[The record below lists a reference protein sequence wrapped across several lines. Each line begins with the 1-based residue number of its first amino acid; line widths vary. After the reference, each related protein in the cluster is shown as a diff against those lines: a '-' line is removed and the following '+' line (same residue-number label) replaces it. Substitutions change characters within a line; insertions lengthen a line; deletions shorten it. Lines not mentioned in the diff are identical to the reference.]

1 MRPQIKSVNHHAK
14 STHTHAR
21 IHPSCSLPIE
31 NGGAIAAPPRSAPRR
46 HCQLAAATAR
56 AAVARSGPRRQDR
69 AGHHVVVAGPDQP
82 AEPVGARRLPARR
95 EAHGVAPLLAHL
107 AEAQRRRLHRHLD
120 RRAAR
125 RGRRRHLVRAGLP
138 DVGQRAGVLLR
149 AARRG
154 ERGRER
160 RVVERRHGVRAVG
173 AAVVR
178 RVLGE
183 RRDLRRL
190 VLDGAEEVQVVGG
203 GEVVHQPRV
212 HRLAGVDVPGPHVQ
226 RRGRALGGHVEQA
239 VAVGVRGVC
248 GGHQRRPDGRRAP
261 VLVRRAEQRRQPAHV
276 RARHGRAGDYVE
288 AGAPVVAGDPRW
300 ADGSGPRREDVHPRG
315 DQVRLQDAGR
325 HGVRP
330 PRREGG
336 HDGRRL
342 DPNLRAG
349 EHYVGRRLRIRRR
362 VGSHG
367 VAGLL
372 SDAGAR
378 ENVRVGDQL
387 LAVGGGVGEHHAGTT
402 GVSDDESLLDPGVGA
417 AVAEDDLAGDLG
429 RDEGACHAERA
440 HAAVRRVPCVDE
452 RHRRGGQLLAVV
464 EGDAVVLVTVPEG
477 DVGGE
482 VAVECPRAHGGDPW
496 RAVRQRRR
504 AGPGISRRAGHKYS
518 PFHGAVRAHGDA
530 VAVVVRRAT
539 AEGQGEHV
547 HAVGDGDLHALEDVG
562 AEAAADPAHLVRGH
576 ARARRHALGRA
587 RRVAQQVGA
596 AHGGARR
603 RAGGVRAVAVVVP
616 GRARLLR
623 RVHGALGRL
632 VARQEVP
639 GADELPVARGGVEI
653 APALALALPARR
665 HGAEARVVVAGPLRP
680 HAGVEHADDDVARG
694 VGLGEER
701 LRPVQPEEL
710 RCPGGV
716 QLVPRLRV
724 DEQHAGLRL
733 QRPGLRAGEPRR
745 VAVEQGVVGVDH
757 LGGAAGHGLQRRGV
771 PVAVRRELAG
781 HGGVRAVDDVRP
793 PAIVHDL
800 RRRRRRHDG
809 RDHGHGEERRS
820 PAMAP
825 HREKLCNWGCHLV
838 NGSAG

>member
-1 MRPQIKSVNHHAK
+1 MMNTFAPPLSIDPSLFRTTPSLIITNFLTIQSNLCPLDTRTAAPATGSEKMTSQISKSPRQID
-14 STHTHAR
+14 THAR
-21 IHPSCSLPIE
+21 THASILFPSDRE
-31 NGGAIAAPPRSAPRR
+31 RRR
-46 HCQLAAATAR
+46 HCCPAAFCASTALPISSSY
-56 AAVARSGPRRQDR
+56 RSGPRRQDR

-82 AEPVGARRLPARR
+82 PEPV
-95 EAHGVAPLLAHL
+95 
-107 AEAQRRRLHRHLD
+107 
-120 RRAAR
+120 
-125 RGRRRHLVRAGLP
+125 
-138 DVGQRAGVLLR
+138 
-149 AARRG
+149 
-154 ERGRER
+154 
-160 RVVERRHGVRAVG
+160 
-173 AAVVR
+173 
-178 RVLGE
+178 
-183 RRDLRRL
+183 
-190 VLDGAEEVQVVGG
+190 
-203 GEVVHQPRV
+203 
-212 HRLAGVDVPGPHVQ
+212 
-226 RRGRALGGHVEQA
+226 
-239 VAVGVRGVC
+239 
-248 GGHQRRPDGRRAP
+248 

-276 RARHGRAGDYVE
+276 RARHGRARYDVE
-288 AGAPVVAGDPRW
+288 AGAPVVAGDPRR
-300 ADGSGPRREDVHPRG
+300 ADGSRPRRQDVHPRG
-315 DQVRLQDAGR
+315 DQVRLEDAGR

-342 DPNLRAG
+342 DPNLRAS
-349 EHYVGRRLRIRRR
+349 EHYVGRRLWIRRR

-367 VAGLL
+367 VAGPL

-378 ENVRVGDQL
+378 ENVRVSDQL
-387 LAVGGGVGEHHAGTT
+387 LAVGGCVGEHHAGTT
-402 GVSDDESLLDPGVGA
+402 GISDDESLLDPGVGA

-429 RDEGACHAERA
+429 RDEGARHAERA

-464 EGDAVVLVTVPEG
+464 EGDAVVLVTVAEG

-482 VAVECPRAHGGDPW
+482 AAVERPRAHGGDPW

-504 AGPGISRRAGHKYS
+504 AWPGIARRAGHKYS

-530 VAVVVRRAT
+530 VAVVVRRAA
-539 AEGQGEHV
+539 AEGEGEHV

-562 AEAAADPAHLVRGH
+562 AEAAADPAHLVRGD
-576 ARARRHALGRA
+576 ARARRHALGRPG
-587 RRVAQQVGA
+587 RVAQQVGA

-616 GRARLLR
+616 GRARLLG

-639 GADELPVARGGVEI
+639 GADELPVARGGVEV

-680 HAGVEHADDDVARG
+680 HAGVEHADDDVAGG

-710 RCPGGV
+710 RGAGGV

-724 DEQHAGLRL
+724 DKQHAGLRL
-733 QRPGLRAGEPRR
+733 QRLGLRAGEPRR

-771 PVAVRRELAG
+771 PVDVRRELAG
-781 HGGVRAVDDVRP
+781 HGRVRAVHDVRP

-800 RRRRRRHDG
+800 PRRRRRHDG
-809 RDHGHGEERRS
+809 RGHGHGEERRS

-825 HREKLCNWGCHLV
+825 HREKRLCSRRCHLV